1 MSNSRQRNLLILLGL
16 VLLVAGWKFVGP
28 MLGFGGDD
36 DAVAPAAAKRPA
48 TDSEGDEVSPRPG
61 LGRRAAAT
69 HTGAHPG
76 DPVEVLR
83 LADLDRAPRTSTP
96 GRDPWSFVDPPPPP
110 APKPPPPHVPTA
122 AELAEAER
130 LRRLQEEA
138 ARLAA
143 IEAAKPKPPPFNLQ
157 YLGRFGPPEK
167 KIAVFSNGKA
177 TFIKQEGE
185 DIDGKFIVSHI
196 GYESVDIRF
205 VNFPEVPAKRVGVTP
220 RRQGQVGG
228 NPG

>member
-1 MSNSRQRNLLILLGL
+1 
-16 VLLVAGWKFVGP
+16 
-28 MLGFGGDD
+28 
-36 DAVAPAAAKRPA
+36 
-48 TDSEGDEVSPRPG
+48 
-61 LGRRAAAT
+61 
-69 HTGAHPG
+69 
-76 DPVEVLR
+76 
-83 LADLDRAPRTSTP
+83 
-96 GRDPWSFVDPPPPP
+96 
-110 APKPPPPHVPTA
+110 VPTA

-130 LRRLQEEA
+130 LRKLQEEA

-157 YLGRFGPPEK
+157 YLGRFGPPER
-167 KIAVFSNGKA
+167 KIAVFSKGKA

-185 DIDGKFIVSHI
+185 DIDGKFIVAHI

>member
-1 MSNSRQRNLLILLGL
+1 MNGNSRQRNLLILLGL
-16 VLLVAGWKFVGP
+16 VLLVAAWRLAGP
-28 MLGFGGDD
+28 MLGFGGGDE
-36 DAVAPAAAKRPA
+36 VTAPAAARRPA

-61 LGRRAAAT
+61 SRRAAAT
-69 HTGAHPG
+69 HAGAHPG
-76 DPVEVLR
+76 DRVAVLR
-83 LADLDRAPRTSTP
+83 LSDLDRAPRVSTP

-110 APKPPPPHVPTA
+110 PPPPPKPHVPTA

-130 LRRLQEEA
+130 LRKLQEEA

-143 IEAAKPKPPPFNLQ
+143 IEAAKPRPPEFNLQ
-157 YLGRFGPPEK
+157 YLGRFGPPER

-185 DIDGKFIVSHI
+185 EIDGKFIVARI

-205 VNFPEVPAKRVGVTP
+205 VKFPEVPAKRVGVTP

>member
-1 MSNSRQRNLLILLGL
+1 MSNSRQRNLLIVLGL
-16 VLLVAGWKFVGP
+16 VLLIAAWHYVGP
-28 MLGFGGDD
+28 VLGFGGDD
-36 DAVAPAAAKRPA
+36 EVVAPAAARRPA
-48 TDSEGDEVSPRPG
+48 TDAEGDEVSPRPG
-61 LGRRAAAT
+61 RRATAT
-69 HTGAHPG
+69 HAGAHPG
-76 DPVEVLR
+76 DHVEVLR

-110 APKPPPPHVPTA
+110 PPPPPKPHVPTA

-130 LRRLQEEA
+130 LRLLQEEQ

-143 IEAAKPKPPPFNLQ
+143 IEAAKPRPPEFQLQ

-177 TFIKQEGE
+177 TFIKQEGDE
-185 DIDGKFIVSHI
+185 IDGKFIVSHI

>member
-1 MSNSRQRNLLILLGL
+1 MSNARQRNLLIILGL
-16 VLLVAGWKFVGP
+16 VLLVAAWKFVGP
-28 MLGFGGDD
+28 VLGFGGDD
-36 DAVAPAAAKRPA
+36 DVVAPAAARRPA
-48 TDSEGDEVSPRPG
+48 VDSEGDEVAARPG
-61 LGRRAAAT
+61 ARRAAST

-76 DPVEVLR
+76 DHVEVLR

-96 GRDPWSFVDPPPPP
+96 GRNPWSFVDPPPPP
-110 APKPPPPHVPTA
+110 PPPLPKPHVPTA

-130 LRRLQEEA
+130 LRRLQEEQ
-138 ARLAA
+138 ARALA
-143 IEAAKPKPPPFNLQ
+143 IEAAKPKPPEFNLQ
-157 YLGRFGPPEK
+157 YLGRFGPPDK

-185 DIDGKFIVSHI
+185 EIDGKFIVARI

>member
-1 MSNSRQRNLLILLGL
+1 MTGNSRQKTLLIVLGL
-16 VLLVAGWKFVGP
+16 VVLIAAWHFVGP
-28 MLGFGGDD
+28 MLGFGGGDEVT
-36 DAVAPAAAKRPA
+36 APVAARRPA
-48 TDSEGDEVSPRPG
+48 TDSEGDEVSSRPG
-61 LGRRAAAT
+61 RRIAAT

-76 DPVEVLR
+76 DRVAVLR

-110 APKPPPPHVPTA
+110 PPPPPPVHVPSA
-122 AELAEAER
+122 AELAETER
-130 LRRLQEEA
+130 LRKLQEEQ

-143 IEAAKPKPPPFNLQ
+143 IEAAKPKPPDFNLQ
-157 YLGRFGPPEK
+157 YLGRFGPPER

-185 DIDGKFIVSHI
+185 EIDGKFIVAHI

-205 VNFPEVPAKRVGVTP
+205 VKFPEVPAKRVGVTP

>member
-1 MSNSRQRNLLILLGL
+1 MSSSRQRNLLIALGL
-16 VLLVAGWKFVGP
+16 VLLAAAWRLAGP

-36 DAVAPAAAKRPA
+36 EVVAPTAARRPA
-48 TDSEGDEVSPRPG
+48 TDSEGDPVSRPG
-61 LGRRAAAT
+61 SRRAGAT
-69 HTGAHPG
+69 HGGAHPG
-76 DPVEVLR
+76 DRVEVLR

-96 GRDPWSFVDPPPPP
+96 GRNPWSFIDPPPPP
-110 APKPPPPHVPTA
+110 PPKPPKPYVPTA

-130 LRRLQEEA
+130 LRLLQEEQ

-143 IEAAKPKPPPFNLQ
+143 IEAAKPKPPAFNLQ

-185 DIDGKFIVSHI
+185 DIDGKFIVSRI

-220 RRQGQVGG
+220 RRQGPVGG